1 MTPFDYI
8 LITIAA
14 VLLVYQ
20 LLLIYRQIR
29 TAVIRGKAPM
39 KTASAA
45 LLGVLLALA
54 VWRMGDLSQRW
65 PVVVMLVLVCIAFL
79 MGGTALG
86 ENGMFC
92 GGRFI
97 RYDRAAFYAIDNP
110 DGEKPVLR
118 LSKLTRE
125 GSMELTPQQVPQAE
139 AFLQGKG
146 VPTEKEYRKK
156 NDESIARRQNARARK
171 RKKK

>member
-20 LLLIYRQIR
+20 MLLIFRQIKS
-29 TAVIRGKAPM
+29 AVIRGKAPA

-45 LLGVLLALA
+45 LLGILLALA

-65 PVVVMLVLVCIAFL
+65 PVVVLLAAVCIAFL
-79 MGGTALG
+79 LGGTALG

-97 RYDRAAFYAIDNP
+97 RYDRAAYYVIDTP
-110 DGEKPVLR
+110 DGNKPVLH

-125 GSMELTPQQVPQAE
+125 GVMELTPEQVPQGV
-139 AFLQGKG
+139 AFLEEKG
-146 VPTEKEYRKK
+146 VPTVKEYQKKVDETTERRK
-156 NDESIARRQNARARK
+156 NAHK